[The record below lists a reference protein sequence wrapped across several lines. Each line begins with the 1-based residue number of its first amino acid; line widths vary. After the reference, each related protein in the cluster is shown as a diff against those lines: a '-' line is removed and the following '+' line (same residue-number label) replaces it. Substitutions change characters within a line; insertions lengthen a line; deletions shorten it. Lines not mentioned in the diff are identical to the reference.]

1 MSKVFV
7 YGGSGRVAKDLIKDL
22 VVEGYDV
29 VAGARHPERIEKM
42 DHVEAVKTDL
52 HASVADLAQQLKDN
66 NIEIIYFTAGSRG
79 QDLIQTDAMGAIKTM
94 IAAEKVGIKRYIM
107 LSSMLSLNIDKW
119 NALPRLEDYLA
130 SKFFADKFLMDS
142 TNLEYTILQPT
153 NLTEVKGT
161 GKISLNNTDSTENP
175 IPDVAMVLA
184 HILKFPATKYKV
196 IEMTGGDT
204 PIDKALES
212 VK

>member
-7 YGGSGRVAKDLIKDL
+7 FGGSGRVGKDLIKDL

-29 VAGARHPERIEKM
+29 VAGACHPERIIKI
-42 DHVEAVKTDL
+42 DHVTPVKIDL
-52 HASVADLAQQLKDN
+52 HGSADDLMDKITGCD
-66 NIEIIYFTAGSRG
+66 IIYFTAGSRG

-107 LSSMLSLNIDKW
+107 LSSMLSLNINKW
-119 NALPRLEDYLA
+119 KTIPELEDYLA
-130 SKFFADKFLMDS
+130 AKFFADKFLMDS
-142 TNLEYTILQPT
+142 IELEYTILQPT
-153 NLTEVKGT
+153 NLVEEKGT
-161 GKISLNNTDSTENP
+161 GKISLNNSESQSNP
-175 IPDVAMVLA
+175 IPDVAQVLA
-184 HILKFPATKYKV
+184 DVLKFPATKYKV

-204 PIDKALES
+204 PIDKALEQ

>member
-7 YGGSGRVAKDLIKDL
+7 FGGSGRVATDLIKDL

-29 VAGARHPERIEKM
+29 VAAARHPERVIKL
-42 DHVEAVKTDL
+42 DHVTPDKLDL
-52 HASVADLAQQLKDN
+52 HASVDELAEQIKGSD
-66 NIEIIYFTAGSRG
+66 IIYFTAGSRG

-94 IAAEKVGIKRYIM
+94 MAAEKVGIKRYIM
-107 LSSMLSLNIDKW
+107 LSSAYTFEINRWSEV
-119 NALPRLEDYLA
+119 ATAEEDYFA
-130 SKFFADKFLMDS
+130 AKFFADTYLMNS

-153 NLTEVKGT
+153 NLMEEPGT
-161 GKISLNNTDSTENP
+161 GKIALNNTASHTNP
-175 IPDVAMVLA
+175 IPDVAQTLA
-184 HILKFPATKYKV
+184 DILKFPATKYKV

-212 VK
+212 IK

>member
-1 MSKVFV
+1 
-7 YGGSGRVAKDLIKDL
+7 
-22 VVEGYDV
+22 
-29 VAGARHPERIEKM
+29 
-42 DHVEAVKTDL
+42 
-52 HASVADLAQQLKDN
+52 
-66 NIEIIYFTAGSRG
+66 
-79 QDLIQTDAMGAIKTM
+79 
-94 IAAEKVGIKRYIM
+94 
-107 LSSMLSLNIDKW
+107 MLSLNIDKW